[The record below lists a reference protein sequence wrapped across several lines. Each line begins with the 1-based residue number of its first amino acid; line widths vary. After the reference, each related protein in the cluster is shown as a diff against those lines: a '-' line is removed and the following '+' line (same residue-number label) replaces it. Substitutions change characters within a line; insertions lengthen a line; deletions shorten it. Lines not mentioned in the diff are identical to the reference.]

1 MMADGRTGTKSDK
14 SNGNGYQQFAFF
26 QIRRRG
32 QGGGS
37 FTPELYSSHGAGGQA
52 VHATYTTCVVDA
64 AVFDVDASSVA
75 GFDTTAAFDAFFR
88 DREFEQA
95 DSGYDAK
102 HCADRADGIAEE
114 AFAPKCQGDDDENRQ
129 EGPESVGGENTTK
142 IGIRI
147 Q

>member
-1 MMADGRTGTKSDK
+1 MADGRTGTKSDK
-14 SNGNGYQQFAFF
+14 SDGNGYQQFAFF
-26 QIRRRG
+26 HIGRSWLRC
-32 QGGGS
+32 GGATKMNG
-37 FTPELYSSHGAGGQA
+37 SHGAGGQA
-52 VHATYTTCVVDA
+52 VHATDTACVVDA
-64 AVFDVDASSVA
+64 AVFDVDASRVA
-75 GFDTTAAFDAFFR
+75 GFDATAAFDAFFR

-129 EGPESVGGENTTK
+129 DGPESVGGENTTK